1 MKIKT
6 AGLFI
11 VAAVPFAAK
20 VAAAHLVEKKVAI
33 DGGRAVTPKAPLQ
46 QTSTLRISINEIIIT
61 VPIATYRNPLG
72 REYIFFLFIFQHLKE
87 YFFYFFFIIKFF
99 VFFIKIVHN
108 FFEYLILH
116 FKIQEFII

>member
-11 VAAVPFAAK
+11 

-61 VPIATYRNPLG
+61 VPIATYRIPLG
-72 REYIFFLFIFQHLKE
+72 GDYIFSFYLSTLKE
-87 YFFYFFFIIKFF
+87 YFFYFTF
-99 VFFIKIVHN
+99 
-108 FFEYLILH
+108 
-116 FKIQEFII
+116 

>member
-72 REYIFFLFIFQHLKE
+72 REYIFFFLSFNTLRNISFIFFL
-87 YFFYFFFIIKFF
+87 
-99 VFFIKIVHN
+99 
-108 FFEYLILH
+108 
-116 FKIQEFII
+116 